1 MQTRLIKQLNNNLH
15 IAENNLKT
23 FKKILDRLN
32 YQKNKYKCSKFDKF
46 GINFLINNYTIDSLQ
61 LEKQIFELKTQI
73 YILQNPD
80 DDMETE
86 RCKVGCN
93 ILSAKKHIKKLK
105 P

>member
-1 MQTRLIKQLNNNLH
+1 MQTRLIKQLKNNLN

-23 FKKILDRLN
+23 CKKILDRLD
-32 YQKNKYKCSKFDKF
+32 YQKNKYIGDKFDKF
-46 GINFLINNYTIDSLQ
+46 GIDFLINKYTIDSLQ
-61 LEKQIFELKTQI
+61 IEKQIFEIKTQI

-93 ILSAKKHIKKLK
+93 ILSVKRHIKKVK
-105 P
+105 T